1 MGVFSWFRGKPA
13 AAVEASA
20 PEAAVGVPAEES
32 EESGRS
38 EVSDGTAEAPAVV
51 VEPAEEVATATG
63 AVEAT
68 GSTDAA
74 AEAAVPPLDGGT
86 AAEAVEIPRQ
96 QSAGEAADSEAGEGA
111 RT

>member
-1 MGVFSWFRGKPA
+1 MGVFSWFRGKPTA
-13 AAVEASA
+13 AEEAST
-20 PEAAVGVPAEES
+20 PEAAAGTPAEES

-38 EVSDGTAEAPAVV
+38 EVSDGTAEAPAAA
-51 VEPAEEVATATG
+51 EQAEEVAPAAG

-74 AEAAVPPLDGGT
+74 AEPAVPPLDGDT

-111 RT
+111 RK

>member
-13 AAVEASA
+13 AAEEASA
-20 PEAAVGVPAEES
+20 PEAVAGTPAEES

-38 EVSDGTAEAPAVV
+38 EVSDGTAEAPAAA
-51 VEPAEEVATATG
+51 EPEAVAPAAG

-74 AEAAVPPLDGGT
+74 AETAVPLLEGET

-111 RT
+111 RK

>member
-1 MGVFSWFRGKPA
+1 MGVFSWFRGKSA

-20 PEAAVGVPAEES
+20 PEAAVGAPAEES
-32 EESGRS
+32 EESVRS
-38 EVSDGTAEAPAVV
+38 EVSDGTAEAPAVA
-51 VEPAEEVATATG
+51 EPAEEVAPAAG

-68 GSTDAA
+68 GSSDTA